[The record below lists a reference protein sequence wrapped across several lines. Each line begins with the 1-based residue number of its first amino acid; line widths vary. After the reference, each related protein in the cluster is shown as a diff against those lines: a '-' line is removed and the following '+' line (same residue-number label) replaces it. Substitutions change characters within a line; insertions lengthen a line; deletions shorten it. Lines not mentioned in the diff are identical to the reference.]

1 MGGAGTR
8 IAAGPGGRIWVVTS
22 SGAIWERTVS
32 SWVHRPGAGYDVGF
46 AGGAPTVVGTNR
58 VCGGYGLYSWN
69 GSSWSPL
76 PGGAIG
82 VSVGPGRKAWV
93 VSETEAIYRQI

>member
-1 MGGAGTR
+1 MSKAEYALSIAGSSYSSSRFGG
-8 IAAGPGGRIWVVTS
+8 S
-22 SGAIWERTVS
+22 EWERTVS